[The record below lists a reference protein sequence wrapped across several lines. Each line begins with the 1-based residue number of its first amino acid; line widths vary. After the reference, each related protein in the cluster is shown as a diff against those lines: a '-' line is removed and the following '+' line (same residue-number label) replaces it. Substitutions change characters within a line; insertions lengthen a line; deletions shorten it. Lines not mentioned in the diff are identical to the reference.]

1 MRGDGMALRMT
12 AVAALPLRLRAAPR
26 LPSPSRTALRPLF
39 CALAL
44 LTAGGCPRGGG
55 ELDVETLPLVTT
67 DDPRAEAEL
76 RAAREAAE
84 AGRAADAA
92 QRYQRFLERFP
103 NDPLAPVAELGLGQ
117 ILLAQGDYPAARAR
131 FARVAGTSDAAT
143 AERGRF
149 YEGVTL
155 QLAGEP
161 REALTRLRPL
171 LGRTVDPE
179 ETALLLRSVA
189 TASAQVGE
197 RLAAV
202 DALDAL
208 LRESIANDAR
218 ETARTQLEALATTA
232 LTVEEA
238 QRAESTLPH
247 GGAAWPLIA
256 RRALREAFTAG
267 DMERVRTLG
276 AALQAAGAALDEEL
290 SGMVLRAARPAEVAP
305 GVVGAILPLSGRGR
319 EVGQRALRGLMLAA
333 GTPATGPGAPDA
345 PQLVFRDSGG
355 DPARATA
362 AVDEL
367 VQLHRVIAI
376 IGPIGTEETAAA
388 AARAQTLGVPLLTLA
403 AAGDAPTRSAMVFR
417 AFPTPDAEL
426 AALVGRAR
434 ARGARRFAVIGP
446 TSGFGDA
453 MRAAFG
459 RAVTTQGGELVA
471 SPTYAPG
478 ATSFGREATALRAA
492 APDAVFVADAAR
504 TLALVAPALAAAGLW
519 CQPAGAPQ
527 PRDGRAFV
535 LLATGIGFDPA
546 LARSSSRHLQGALF
560 SVPFHVATATGAA
573 RTFAE
578 RFTAQQLGG
587 EPDAFAAF
595 AHDAYRIVRSTVD
608 AGARTRPDLALRLAG
623 SRADTASALGGFTAA
638 REPQRATRLLE
649 LRGDAFVAAE

>member
-1 MRGDGMALRMT
+1 
-12 AVAALPLRLRAAPR
+12 
-26 LPSPSRTALRPLF
+26 
-39 CALAL
+39 
-44 LTAGGCPRGGG
+44 
-55 ELDVETLPLVTT
+55 
-67 DDPRAEAEL
+67 
-76 RAAREAAE
+76 
-84 AGRAADAA
+84 
-92 QRYQRFLERFP
+92 
-103 NDPLAPVAELGLGQ
+103 
-117 ILLAQGDYPAARAR
+117 
-131 FARVAGTSDAAT
+131 
-143 AERGRF
+143 
-149 YEGVTL
+149 
-155 QLAGEP
+155 
-161 REALTRLRPL
+161 
-171 LGRTVDPE
+171 
-179 ETALLLRSVA
+179 
-189 TASAQVGE
+189 
-197 RLAAV
+197 
-202 DALDAL
+202 
-208 LRESIANDAR
+208 
-218 ETARTQLEALATTA
+218 
-232 LTVEEA
+232 
-238 QRAESTLPH
+238 
-247 GGAAWPLIA
+247 
-256 RRALREAFTAG
+256 
-267 DMERVRTLG
+267 
-276 AALQAAGAALDEEL
+276 
-290 SGMVLRAARPAEVAP
+290 
-305 GVVGAILPLSGRGR
+305 
-319 EVGQRALRGLMLAA
+319 
-333 GTPATGPGAPDA
+333 
-345 PQLVFRDSGG
+345 
-355 DPARATA
+355 
-362 AVDEL
+362 
-367 VQLHRVIAI
+367 
-376 IGPIGTEETAAA
+376 
-388 AARAQTLGVPLLTLA
+388 
-403 AAGDAPTRSAMVFR
+403 MVFR

-504 TLALVAPALAAAGLW
+504 TLALVAPALAAAGLG

-649 LRGDAFVAAE
+649 LRGDAFVAGE

>member
-1 MRGDGMALRMT
+1 MALRMS
-12 AVAALPLRLRAAPR
+12 AVAALPFRPYVAPR
-26 LPSPSRTALRPLF
+26 FAAVARPSWRPIVV
-39 CALAL
+39 ALAL

-103 NDPLAPVAELGLGQ
+103 NDPLAPIAELGLGQ

-131 FARVAGTSDAAT
+131 FARVTGASDAAT

-161 REALTRLRPL
+161 HEALARLRPL

-197 RLAAV
+197 RLPAV

-208 LRESIANDAR
+208 LREPIADDAR
-218 ETARTQLEALATTA
+218 EAARTQLESLVTSA
-232 LTVEEA
+232 LTAEEA

-276 AALQAAGAALDEEL
+276 AALAAAGATLDEEL
-290 SGMVLRAARPAEVAP
+290 SSMLLRAARPAEVAP

-333 GTPATGPGAPDA
+333 GTPATGPGVPGA

-376 IGPIGTEETAAA
+376 IGPVGTEETAAA
-388 AARAQTLGVPLLTLA
+388 AVRAQALGVPLLTLA
-403 AAGDAPTRSAMVFR
+403 AAGDAPARNAMVFR
-417 AFPTPDAEL
+417 AFATPDAEL
-426 AALVGRAR
+426 SALVSRAR
-434 ARGARRFAVIGP
+434 GRGARRFAVIGP

-453 MRAAFG
+453 MRAAYA
-459 RAVTTQGGELVA
+459 RAVSAAGGELVA
-471 SPTYAPG
+471 SPAYAPG
-478 ATSFGREATALRAA
+478 ATSFGREASALRAA
-492 APDAVFVADAAR
+492 APDAVLVADAAR
-504 TLALVAPALAAAGLW
+504 TLALIAPALAAAGLW
-519 CQPAGAPQ
+519 CQPPGTTP
-527 PRDGRAFV
+527 PRDGRAIT
-535 LLATGIGFDPA
+535 LLATGIGFDPS
-546 LARSSSRHLQGALF
+546 LTRSSSRHLQGAVF
-560 SVPFHVATATGAA
+560 SVPFHAATATGAA
-573 RTFAE
+573 RAFAE

-595 AHDAYRIVRSTVD
+595 AYDAYRIVRSTVD
-608 AGARTRPDLALRLAG
+608 AGARTRPDLAMRLAG
-623 SRADTASALGGFTAA
+623 LRADTASALGGFTAT

-649 LRGDAFVAAE
+649 LQGDTFVAVE